1 MKCVLYFTFLVG
13 FFQYL
18 QVHLHA
24 VHLYLPHHSP
34 YVDKQPDIF
43 IKLSVGSVFHSLT
56 LAVIHKITL
65 LANSNVRPPVLEMV
79 KNKDNN

>member
-1 MKCVLYFTFLVG
+1 MYTIFHIFSCF

-18 QVHLHA
+18 QAHLHA
-24 VHLYLPHHSP
+24 AHLYLPHHSP
-34 YVDKQPDIF
+34 YVDKQPDMF
-43 IKLSVGSVFHSLT
+43 IKLSVGSVFRSLT
-56 LAVIHKITL
+56 LVVIHKITL